1 MSELILQHSRYQC
14 RLCDDILEPKEGMNM
29 VKCSCGAVGVD
40 ILCNESDR
48 MRIQGFKNANFSR
61 QCDTLKID
69 GQWATLTAD

>member
-48 MRIQGFKNANFSR
+48 MRIQGFKNIINLSEWLN
-61 QCDTLKID
+61 TETGKIQKSE
-69 GQWATLTAD
+69 G

>member
-48 MRIQGFKNANFSR
+48 MRILGFKNIINLSEWLN
-61 QCDTLKID
+61 TETGKIQKSE
-69 GQWATLTAD
+69 G